1 MKKNRWYRPVCIP
14 AAKTVAPCVLLPLA
28 ALPMMTHAATVG
40 DAPTTQP
47 TDANQASP
55 LKDLDAIIPSGAQA
69 ISGEQ
74 APQTQDNANQQTNTA
89 ANVNRAD
96 DSLPPS
102 EFVPATTPQGILNQ
116 LQNPPLGD
124 FNNFSQPVASLAQSR
139 PTIGY
144 DPSLNNHN
152 NSHGSDGSDSQLA
165 ATASTQTIKQA
176 HQQVQT
182 QIQNDTTTPN
192 AQMSNAQQAQ
202 AATKVADELQ
212 QDITAGATNTTDNAP
227 AVSEAQN
234 RTNQTT
240 QQAASQATNIG
251 VDDTIDPDD
260 YLPAYQQQAAA
271 PQTAS
276 AQPVAVRR
284 KKNPFKQLVNRLLRR
299 DAGVTYL
306 EAKITNADPEQEPA
320 KNIKAALERITAES
334 VEDFPASAG
343 RLRQIATDAA
353 QAVGYYDTKVAFRQ
367 LADDYI
373 EVIVSQVGEPV
384 IVKSRFVDIRG
395 EGGEG
400 DNALPVYETIQQD
413 IAPKVGDVLNH
424 GVYEQAK
431 ATIQNVART
440 NGFFDARWLSHSV
453 DVILPDN
460 TADVDLIYDTQSR
473 YQFGDI
479 KVYSLDKDGNLTDNP
494 DKMPISPKLLAKL
507 MTYQSGDPY
516 YQPFVTAFSNNLTA
530 TRYFNGVDVDVVLP
544 PDDTGNADLAF
555 DNQQNP
561 AQNPDPAQAT
571 DPATTPEARVQ
582 NPDDYAPL
590 QFNQDDNLRE
600 RLNAISNK
608 AQNLLNAPEDIQLA
622 ADERA
627 GWGPLASIANT
638 ISKIA
643 KKIDRDDAP
652 TRLAQASQHEVI
664 DKRTPE
670 QVYTNKRVPTYV
682 VLDANKPREAQV
694 GIGYETDVGVR
705 LVGKVNNNLVNRNGL
720 QAGVNT
726 ALSKK
731 DQLIEVSASHPYKH
745 PINDKLTAS
754 IGYQH
759 KKDDD
764 FNDSFETDSVY
775 ANIARNVRRET
786 GWNRTY
792 SLRYRMDKLN
802 LNDGEYDIEELPP
815 PFNNTSSDA
824 NQQALMLGYG
834 LSRVTTNNTLNPTI
848 GYSQRY
854 SIEGAVKDVLS
865 DTSFVIARAGLAGIY
880 TFGTDLKHQ
889 VLARADLGY
898 IYSDDF
904 YQVPYRLRFFAGGD
918 QSLRGYSTDSL
929 GPRYKNDKFLIGG
942 DALAVGSLE
951 YNYQF
956 RDGLRAAVFT
966 DFGNAYDIKGDE
978 NNSTKVSVGTGIR
991 WASPIGPV
999 RLDVAHGLTSDNDG
1013 FKVHFFIGSPL

>member
-1 MKKNRWYRPVCIP
+1 MKKNRWNRPVCIP
-14 AAKTVAPCVLLPLA
+14 VAKTVAPCVLLPLV
-28 ALPMMTHAATVG
+28 ALPMPTHAATA
-40 DAPTTQP
+40 DHTNQSTETNQ
-47 TDANQASP
+47 TDVNQASP
-55 LKDLDAIIPSGAQA
+55 LKDLSDIIPDAAQA
-69 ISGEQ
+69 NTMQ
-74 APQTQDNANQQTNTA
+74 ANTMQANTMQDSAKTD
-89 ANVNRAD
+89 AD
-96 DSLPPS
+96 SSNDFLPTS
-102 EFVPATTPQGILNQ
+102 QFVPATTPQGILNQ
-116 LQNPPLGD
+116 LKNQPLGD
-124 FNNFSQPVASLAQSR
+124 FDNFNQPVASLKQSR
-139 PTIGY
+139 PSIGY
-144 DPSLNNHN
+144 DPSRDIGN
-152 NSHGSDGSDSQLA
+152 QPI
-165 ATASTQTIKQA
+165 ATVPAQQVKQA
-176 HQQVQT
+176 HNQVQA
-182 QIQNDTTTPN
+182 QIKRSPAPST
-192 AQMSNAQQAQ
+192 AQPSNVQQAQ
-202 AATKVADELQ
+202 AAAKVAGELNQ
-212 QDITAGATNTTDNAP
+212 NITAGATQTTDNAP
-227 AVSEAQN
+227 AVSAAHN
-234 RTNQTT
+234 LANQTT
-240 QQAASQATNIG
+240 QQAANQSPDQITDIG
-251 VDDTIDPDD
+251 INDVINPDD
-260 YLPAYQQQAAA
+260 YLPTYQQQA
-271 PQTAS
+271 TAQQ
-276 AQPVAVRR
+276 ATTTQPMHVRR
-284 KKNPFKQLVNRLLRR
+284 KKNPFKQLVNRVLRR
-299 DAGVTYL
+299 DPGVTYL

-400 DNALPVYETIQQD
+400 DNALPVYEAIEQE

-440 NGFFDARWLSHSV
+440 NGFFDARWLSHSA

-460 TADVDLIYDTQSR
+460 TADIDLIYDTQSR

-479 KVYSLDKDGNLTDNP
+479 KVYSIDKDGNLTDNP
-494 DKMPISPKLLAKL
+494 DKMPISPKLLGQL

-544 PDDTGNADLAF
+544 PDDAGNADLAF
-555 DNQQNP
+555 DK
-561 AQNPDPAQAT
+561 AQNPDPNT
-571 DPATTPEARVQ
+571 DPAAQTTTPETRVQ
-582 NPDDYAPL
+582 NPEDYAPL
-590 QFNQDDNLRE
+590 QFSQDDTLRE

-608 AQNLLNAPEDIQLA
+608 AQDLLNAPEDIQLA
-622 ADERA
+622 ADERT
-627 GWGPLASIANT
+627 GWGPLATIANT

-643 KKIDRDDAP
+643 KKIDRDDTP
-652 TRLAQASQHEVI
+652 TRLAQASQQDI
-664 DKRTPE
+664 IAKSTPE
-670 QVYTNKRVPTYV
+670 QVYTDKRVPTYV
-682 VLDANKPREAQV
+682 VLDANKPHEAQV

-720 QAGVNT
+720 QAGINT
-726 ALSKK
+726 SLSKK
-731 DQLIEVSASHPYKH
+731 DQLLEVTASHPYKH

-764 FNDSFETDSVY
+764 FSDSFETDSVY

-802 LNDGEYDIEELPP
+802 LNDGVYDIEELPP

-824 NQQALMLGYG
+824 NQQALLFGYG
-834 LSRVTTNNTLNPTI
+834 ISRVITNNSLNPTK

-880 TFGTDLKHQ
+880 TFGANFKHQ

-918 QSLRGYSTDSL
+918 QSIRGYSNDSL

-942 DALAVGSLE
+942 DALAVGSFE

>member
-1 MKKNRWYRPVCIP
+1 MKKNRWYRPVRLCT
-14 AAKTVAPCVLLPLA
+14 AKTVAPCVLLPLA

-116 LQNPPLGD
+116 LKNQPLGD
-124 FNNFSQPVASLAQSR
+124 FDNFNQPVASLKQSR
-139 PTIGY
+139 PSIGY
-144 DPSLNNHN
+144 DPSRDIGN
-152 NSHGSDGSDSQLA
+152 QPI
-165 ATASTQTIKQA
+165 ATVPAQQVKQA
-176 HQQVQT
+176 HNQVQA
-182 QIQNDTTTPN
+182 QINRSPTSSTAQSSN
-192 AQMSNAQQAQ
+192 AQPSNVQQAQ
-202 AATKVADELQ
+202 AAANVAGELNQ
-212 QDITAGATNTTDNAP
+212 NITAGATQTTDNAP
-227 AVSEAQN
+227 AVSAAHN
-234 RTNQTT
+234 LANQTT
-240 QQAASQATNIG
+240 QQAANQAPDQITDIRVN
-251 VDDTIDPDD
+251 DTINPDD

-271 PQTAS
+271 PKAAT
-276 AQPVAVRR
+276 AQPVHVRR
-284 KKNPFKQLVNRLLRR
+284 KKNPFKQLVNRVLRR
-299 DAGVTYL
+299 DPGVTYL

-400 DNALPVYETIQQD
+400 DNALPVYEAIEQE

-440 NGFFDARWLSHSV
+440 NGFFDARWLSHSA

-460 TADVDLIYDTQSR
+460 TADIDLIYDTQSR

-479 KVYSLDKDGNLTDNP
+479 KVYSIDKDGNLTDNP
-494 DKMPISPKLLAKL
+494 DKMPISPKLLGQL

-544 PDDTGNADLAF
+544 PDDAGNADLAF
-555 DNQQNP
+555 DK
-561 AQNPDPAQAT
+561 AQNPDTNADPTAQT
-571 DPATTPEARVQ
+571 TTPETRVQ
-582 NPDDYAPL
+582 NPEDYAPL
-590 QFNQDDNLRE
+590 QFNQDDSLRE

-622 ADERA
+622 ADERT
-627 GWGPLASIANT
+627 GWGPLATIANT

-652 TRLAQASQHEVI
+652 TRLAQASQQDI
-664 DKRTPE
+664 IAKSTPE
-670 QVYTNKRVPTYV
+670 QVYTDKRVPTYV
-682 VLDANKPREAQV
+682 VLDANKPHEAQV

-705 LVGKVNNNLVNRNGL
+705 LVGKVNNNLVNRSGL
-720 QAGVNT
+720 QAGINT
-726 ALSKK
+726 SLSKK
-731 DQLIEVSASHPYKH
+731 DQLLEVTASHPYKH

-764 FNDSFETDSVY
+764 FSDSFETDSVY

-918 QSLRGYSTDSL
+918 QSIRGYSNDSL

-942 DALAVGSLE
+942 DALAVGSFE

>member
-1 MKKNRWYRPVCIP
+1 MKKNRWYRPVRLC

-116 LQNPPLGD
+116 LQNLPLGD
-124 FNNFSQPVASLAQSR
+124 FNNFNQPVASLKQSR
-139 PTIGY
+139 PSIGY
-144 DPSLNNHN
+144 DSSRDIGNQPI
-152 NSHGSDGSDSQLA
+152 
-165 ATASTQTIKQA
+165 ATASAQQVKQA
-176 HQQVQT
+176 HNQVQA
-182 QIQNDTTTPN
+182 QINRSPTPST
-192 AQMSNAQQAQ
+192 AQPSNVQQAQ
-202 AATKVADELQ
+202 AAAKVAGELNQ
-212 QDITAGATNTTDNAP
+212 NITAGATNTTDNAP

-271 PQTAS
+271 PKATTT
-276 AQPVAVRR
+276 QPMHVRR
-284 KKNPFKQLVNRLLRR
+284 KKNPFKQLVNRVLRR
-299 DAGVTYL
+299 DPGVTYL

-479 KVYSLDKDGNLTDNP
+479 KVYSIDKDGNLTDNP
-494 DKMPISPKLLAKL
+494 DKMPISPKLLDQL

-544 PDDTGNADLAF
+544 PDDAGNADLAF
-555 DNQQNP
+555 DK
-561 AQNPDPAQAT
+561 AQNPDTNADPTAQT
-571 DPATTPEARVQ
+571 TTPETRVQ

-590 QFNQDDNLRE
+590 QFNQDDSLRE

-652 TRLAQASQHEVI
+652 TRLAQASQQDI
-664 DKRTPE
+664 IAKSTPE
-670 QVYTNKRVPTYV
+670 QVYTDKRVPTYV
-682 VLDANKPREAQV
+682 VLDANKPHEAQV

-705 LVGKVNNNLVNRNGL
+705 LVGKVNNNLVNRSGL
-720 QAGVNT
+720 QAGINT
-726 ALSKK
+726 SLSKK
-731 DQLIEVSASHPYKH
+731 DQLLEFTASHPYKH

-764 FNDSFETDSVY
+764 FSDSFETDSVY

-802 LNDGEYDIEELPP
+802 LNDGVYDIEELPP
-815 PFNNTSSDA
+815 PFNNTASDA
-824 NQQALMLGYG
+824 NQQALLFGYG
-834 LSRVTTNNTLNPTI
+834 ISRVITNNSLNPTK

-880 TFGTDLKHQ
+880 TFGANFKHQ

-918 QSLRGYSTDSL
+918 QSIRGYSNDSL

-942 DALAVGSLE
+942 DALAVGSFE